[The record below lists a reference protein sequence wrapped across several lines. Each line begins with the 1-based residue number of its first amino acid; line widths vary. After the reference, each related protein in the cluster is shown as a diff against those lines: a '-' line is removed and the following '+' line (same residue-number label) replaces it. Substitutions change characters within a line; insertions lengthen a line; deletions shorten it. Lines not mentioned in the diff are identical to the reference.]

1 MLIEGSKVLAASR
14 SEVWQAL
21 NDPAF
26 LQRAIPGCR
35 RCVQKADDQLDVALG
50 ASVGPI
56 KAEFTVELQ
65 KLDVVEETSYVL
77 KGEGRAGAVG
87 SAVGNV
93 KVELSDVDGGTLLR
107 YAAQTDISGR
117 VAQLGSRMIDG
128 AARKFSE
135 EFFANVARL
144 LRPEVESTDSTR
156 SPVRTIAPSAA
167 PMASLELSQALSR
180 LAWKLAIAC
189 AIGTFSGA
197 WLASMMVH

>member
-87 SAVGNV
+87 SAVGSV

-107 YAAQTDISGR
+107 YAAQTEISGR

-128 AARKFSE
+128 GARKFSE
-135 EFFANVARL
+135 EFFANVAGL
-144 LRPEVESTDSTR
+144 LRPAAEPDGSTR
-156 SPVRTIAPSAA
+156 VPVRATAPSAPPA
-167 PMASLELSQALSR
+167 ASLELAQALSG
-180 LAWKLAIAC
+180 LAWRLCIAC
-189 AIGTFSGA
+189 AVGTFAGA
-197 WLASMMVH
+197 WLASRMVH